1 MPASRG
7 LPFCGATLIP
17 GASALRCPDGVDVA
31 LTDSERRL
39 VVALCASANTVVSR
53 AELSRHLGRAGASPG
68 SRSLDQYMR
77 RLRATLAAH
86 GAKPALLRTVHGKG
100 YALLSA

>member
-1 MPASRG
+1 MSASRG
-7 LPFCGATLIP
+7 LPFAGATLLA
-17 GASALRCPDGVDVA
+17 GASVLRCPDGADVTV
-31 LTDSERRL
+31 TDTERRL
-39 VVALCASANTVVSR
+39 IVALCASAGTVVSR
-53 AELSRHLGRAGASPG
+53 AELSRHLLRANTAPG
-68 SRSLDQYMR
+68 SRSVDQYIR

>member
-1 MPASRG
+1 MSASRG
-7 LPFCGATLIP
+7 LPFCGATLLA
-17 GASALRCPDGVDVA
+17 GASVLRCPDGVEVA
-31 LTDSERRL
+31 LTDTERRL
-39 VVALCASANTVVSR
+39 IVALCASAGTVVPRTELVRHLSR
-53 AELSRHLGRAGASPG
+53 ASASPG
-68 SRSLDQYMR
+68 SRSLDQYIR

>member
-1 MPASRG
+1 MSASRG
-7 LPFCGATLIP
+7 LPFAGATLVA
-17 GASALRCPDGVDVA
+17 GAAVLRCPDGVDVA
-31 LTDSERRL
+31 LTGTERRL
-39 VVALCASANTVVSR
+39 IVALCASAGTVVPR
-53 AELSRHLGRAGASPG
+53 ADLVRHLTRASASTS
-68 SRSLDQYMR
+68 SRSVDQYIR